1 MYDRIGGIHSV
12 CAIMKK
18 PLEVLSLYSEHDYT
32 LNGALASRAQRD
44 PRHPF
49 MRYRDRTWS
58 WQEFSEQVDAVA
70 RVLASRG
77 ITKGDRMAVMAR
89 NCDGHIVLLFALSRL
104 GAIMVPVNP
113 EFGVEEAK
121 YVLHHAEVSA
131 VAATQDTVDI
141 ARKAAA
147 GLKTPAWF
155 VMLDAASGDAPA
167 LEDLAGS
174 APKAELPADI
184 AGDATCL
191 IVYTSGTTGFPKGA
205 MHSQKS
211 FVTGGEA
218 FVQRVHLQD
227 DDRVMIVL
235 PLFHINAMFYSVA
248 GTLAAGASMII
259 IPKFSASNFWQI
271 AVDTGATQVNI
282 IEAIGSILR
291 NRPRSEFRPEHR
303 IARVYGV
310 RASMDETFKNDFKI
324 PHRIGGYGMT
334 EIPGV
339 TCNPF
344 DGVQKL
350 GSMGPIGRHPDPAK
364 PWAQCRVV
372 DDEGNDV
379 PVGEPGELWVKTPI
393 IMQGYFRDPEQ
404 TANTFH
410 DGWFKTGDLVK
421 RDADDYFY
429 FISRKRDII
438 RRRGENIAAAELDR
452 VVGEHPAVA
461 EAGTI
466 AVPSELGEDDI
477 FVVCAVKPG
486 AKVTAEEIAEWCRA
500 RLAPQKV
507 PRYVAFVDELP
518 HTPTHKIAKAV
529 LRADTALRATAVDL
543 QPVAAGGRGKP

>member
-1 MYDRIGGIHSV
+1 
-12 CAIMKK
+12 MKK
-18 PLEVLSLYSEHDYT
+18 PLEVLRLYPEHDYT
-32 LNGALASRAQRD
+32 LNGVLASRTSRD
-44 PRHPF
+44 PSRPF
-49 MRYRDRTWS
+49 IFFRERTWS
-58 WQEFSEQVDAVA
+58 WGEFSKQVDATA
-70 RVLASRG
+70 RVLAACG
-77 ITKGDRMAVMAR
+77 ISKGDRMAVMAR
-89 NCDGHIVLLFALSRL
+89 NCDGHVLLLLALSRL

-131 VAATQDTVDI
+131 VAATQDTLAV
-141 ARKAAA
+141 ARDAAA

-155 VMLDAASGDAPA
+155 VMLDAAADSAPFID
-167 LEDLAGS
+167 DLAKT
-174 APKAELPADI
+174 APQTALPDLI
-184 AGDATCL
+184 TGEIKGDATCL

-205 MHSQKS
+205 MHSQRS

-218 FVQRVHLQD
+218 FVQRVYLQD
-227 DDRVMIVL
+227 DDRVMVVL

-248 GTLAAGASMII
+248 GTLAAGACMII
-259 IPKFSASNFWQI
+259 IPKFSASTFWQT

-303 IARVYGV
+303 IAKVYGV

-344 DGVQKL
+344 EGVQKL
-350 GSMGPIGRHPDPAK
+350 GSMGPVGRHPDPAR

-372 DDEGNDV
+372 DDEGRDV

-404 TANTFH
+404 TSGTFEG
-410 DGWFKTGDLVK
+410 DWFKTGDLVK
-421 RDADDYFY
+421 RDEDDYFF

-452 VVGEHPAVA
+452 VVGEHPAVS

-477 FVVCAVKPG
+477 FVIVATKPG

-507 PRYVAFVDELP
+507 PRYVAFIDELP
-518 HTPTHKIAKAV
+518 HTPTHKIAKAL
-529 LRADTALRATAVDL
+529 LRADTALRARAVDL
-543 QPVAAGGRGKP
+543 QPVAAGGRGKS

>member
-1 MYDRIGGIHSV
+1 
-12 CAIMKK
+12 MKK
-18 PLEVLSLYSEHDYT
+18 PLEVLRLYPEHDYT
-32 LNGALASRAQRD
+32 LNGALASRASRD
-44 PRHPF
+44 PSRPF
-49 MRYRDRTWS
+49 LFFQGRSWS
-58 WQEFSEQVDAVA
+58 WGEFAQKAEAAA
-70 RVLASRG
+70 RVLAARG
-77 ITKGDRMAVMAR
+77 IRKGDRVGVMAR
-89 NCDGHIVLLFALSRL
+89 NCDGHVVMLFALARL

-131 VAATQDTVDI
+131 VAATRDTLEV

-155 VMLDAASGDAPA
+155 LSLDAAAADAP
-167 LEDLAGS
+167 LLDDL
-174 APKAELPADI
+174 PKNAAATELPRDI
-184 AGDATCL
+184 DGEATCL

-205 MHSQKS
+205 MHSQRS

-248 GTLAAGASMII
+248 GTLAAGASMVIV
-259 IPKFSASNFWQI
+259 PKFSASTFWQT
-271 AVDTGATQVNI
+271 AVETGATEVNI

-291 NRPRSEFRPEHR
+291 ARPRSEFRPAHR
-303 IARVYGV
+303 IAKVYGV
-310 RASMDETFKNDFKI
+310 RASMDAAFRDEFGI
-324 PHRIGGYGMT
+324 AHRIGGYGMT

-344 DGVQKL
+344 DVENEGPQKL
-350 GSMGPIGRHPDPAK
+350 GSMGPVGRHPDPSR

-372 DDEGNDV
+372 DDEGRDL
-379 PVGEPGELWVKTPI
+379 PDGEPGELWVKTPI

-404 TANTFH
+404 TANAFH

-421 RDADDYFY
+421 RDSDGYYY

-466 AVPSELGEDDI
+466 AVPSDLGEDEI

-486 AKVTAEEIAEWCRA
+486 AQVTAQEIADWCRA

-507 PRYVAFVDELP
+507 PRFVAFVDELP
-518 HTPTHKIAKAV
+518 HTPTHKIAKAQ
-529 LRADTALRATAVDL
+529 LREDKALWAKAVDL
-543 QPVAAGGRGKP
+543 QPSDGARRPS

>member
-1 MYDRIGGIHSV
+1 MTESGGNPLISTLPDV
-12 CAIMKK
+12 MKK
-18 PLEVLSLYSEHDYT
+18 PLEVLRLYPEHDYT
-32 LNGALASRAQRD
+32 LNGVLKSRAGRD
-44 PRHPF
+44 PARPF
-49 MRYRDRTWS
+49 IVFRDRNWS
-58 WQEFSEQVDAVA
+58 WGEFSTAVEAAA

-77 ITKGDRMAVMAR
+77 IRKGDRMAVMAR
-89 NCDGHIVLLFALSRL
+89 NCDGHLLMLCALARL

-131 VAATQDTVDI
+131 VAATQDTLEV

-147 GLKTPAWF
+147 GLKVPAWF
-155 VMLDAASGDAPA
+155 VMLDAAAADAPLINDLLKTAPDVSLPSGVSGD
-167 LEDLAGS
+167 D
-174 APKAELPADI
+174 
-184 AGDATCL
+184 TCL

-205 MHSQKS
+205 MHSQRS

-218 FVQRVHLQD
+218 FVQRVYLQD

-248 GTLAAGASMII
+248 GTLAAGARMII
-259 IPKFSASNFWQI
+259 VPKFSASTFWQT

-291 NRPRSEFRPEHR
+291 ARPRSEFRPEHR
-303 IARVYGV
+303 ISKIYGV
-310 RASMDETFKNDFKI
+310 RASMDATFRDEFHVA
-324 PHRIGGYGMT
+324 HRIGGYGMT

-344 DGVQKL
+344 EGPQKL
-350 GSMGPIGRHPDPAK
+350 GSMGPIGRHPDPAR

-372 DDEGNDV
+372 DDEGRDV
-379 PVGEPGELWVKTPI
+379 ADGEPGELWVKTPI

-404 TANTFH
+404 TANAFH
-410 DGWFKTGDLVK
+410 DGWFKTGDLVR
-421 RDADDYFY
+421 RDSDGYFF

-466 AVPSELGEDDI
+466 AVPSELGEDEI
-477 FVVCAVKPG
+477 FVVVAVKKG
-486 AKVTAEEIAEWCRA
+486 ASVTAEEIADWCRA
-500 RLAPQKV
+500 HLAPQKV
-507 PRYVAFVDELP
+507 PRFVAFVDELP
-518 HTPTHKIAKAV
+518 HTPTHKILKSQ
-529 LRADTALRATAVDL
+529 LREDKALRARAVDL
-543 QPVAAGGRGKP
+543 QPASAR

>member
-1 MYDRIGGIHSV
+1 MPESALNPALH
-12 CAIMKK
+12 IMKK
-18 PLEVLSLYSEHDYT
+18 PLEVLRLYAEHDYT
-32 LNGALASRAQRD
+32 LNGVLASRAARD
-44 PRHPF
+44 PARVF
-49 MRYRDRTWS
+49 MRFGDREWS
-58 WQEFSEQVDAVA
+58 WGEFALRAEAAA
-70 RVLASRG
+70 RVLAARG
-77 ITKGDRMAVMAR
+77 IGKGDRVGVMAR
-89 NCDGHIVLLFALSRL
+89 NCDGHVVMLFALARL

-131 VAATQDTVDI
+131 VAATTDTLAV
-141 ARKAAA
+141 ARQAAA

-155 VMLDAASGDAPA
+155 VSLDAAATDAPLLDA
-167 LEDLAGS
+167 LIKA
-174 APKAELPADI
+174 APAVQLPVAAD
-184 AGDATCL
+184 AAATCL

-205 MHSQKS
+205 MHSQRN

-218 FVQRVHLQD
+218 FVQRMYLQD
-227 DDRVMIVL
+227 DDRVMVVL
-235 PLFHINAMFYSVA
+235 PMFHINAMFYSVA

-259 IPKFSASNFWQI
+259 IPKFSASTFWQT
-271 AVDTGATQVNI
+271 AVDTGATEVNI
-282 IEAIGSILR
+282 IEAIGSILSA
-291 NRPRSEFRPEHR
+291 RPRSEFRPEHR

-310 RASMDETFKNDFKI
+310 RASMDATFKNDFGI

-344 DGVQKL
+344 EGPQKL
-350 GSMGPIGRHPDPAK
+350 GSMGPIGRHPDPAR

-372 DDEGNDV
+372 DDEGRDL
-379 PVGEPGELWVKTPI
+379 PDGEAGELWVKTPI

-404 TANTFH
+404 TKNAFH

-421 RDADDYFY
+421 RDSDGYFY

-466 AVPSELGEDDI
+466 AVPSELGEDEI
-477 FVVCAVKPG
+477 FVICALKPG
-486 AKVTAEEIAEWCRA
+486 ATVTAQEIADWCRA

-507 PRYVAFVDELP
+507 PRFVAFVDELP
-518 HTPTHKIAKAV
+518 HTPTHKIAKAQ
-529 LRADTALRATAVDL
+529 LREDKALRARAVDL
-543 QPVAAGGRGKP
+543 APQSRH

>member
-1 MYDRIGGIHSV
+1 MPESALNLTV
-12 CAIMKK
+12 NAMKK
-18 PLEVLSLYSEHDYT
+18 PLEVLRLYAEHDYT
-32 LNGALASRAQRD
+32 LNGLLASRAARD
-44 PRHPF
+44 PLRAF
-49 MRYRDRTWS
+49 MRFSDRSWS
-58 WQEFSEQVDAVA
+58 WGEFALNAEAAA

-77 ITKGDRMAVMAR
+77 IGKGDRVGVMAR
-89 NCDGHIVLLFALSRL
+89 NCDGHVVMLFALARL

-131 VAATQDTVDI
+131 IAATTDTLEV
-141 ARKAAA
+141 AQMAVA

-155 VMLDAASGDAPA
+155 LMLDAASGDRPLLDELLKTAPA
-167 LEDLAGS
+167 V
-174 APKAELPADI
+174 ELPDNI
-184 AGDATCL
+184 TGDDTCL

-205 MHSQKS
+205 MHSQRS

-218 FVQRVHLQD
+218 FVQRVYLQD
-227 DDRVMIVL
+227 DDRVMVVL

-248 GTLAAGASMII
+248 GTLAAGASMVI
-259 IPKFSASNFWQI
+259 IPKFSASTFWQT
-271 AVDTGATQVNI
+271 AVETGATEVNI

-291 NRPRSEFRPEHR
+291 ARPRSEFRPEHK
-303 IARVYGV
+303 ITKVYGV
-310 RASMDETFKNDFKI
+310 RASMDETFKTEFRI
-324 PHRIGGYGMT
+324 PYRIGGYGMT

-344 DGVQKL
+344 EGPQKL
-350 GSMGPIGRHPDPAK
+350 GSMGPIGRHPDPARS
-364 PWAQCRVV
+364 WAQCRVV
-372 DDEGNDV
+372 DDEGRDL
-379 PVGEPGELWVKTPI
+379 PDGEAGELWVKTPI

-421 RDADDYFY
+421 RDSDGYYY

-466 AVPSELGEDDI
+466 AVPSELGEDEI
-477 FVVCAVKPG
+477 FVVCALKPG
-486 AKVTAEEIAEWCRA
+486 TQVTPQEIADWCRA
-500 RLAPQKV
+500 KLAPQKV
-507 PRYVAFVDELP
+507 PRFVAFVDELP
-518 HTPTHKIAKAV
+518 HTPTHKILKSQ
-529 LRADTALRATAVDL
+529 LREDKALRARAVDL
-543 QPVAAGGRGKP
+543 APPVR

>member
-1 MYDRIGGIHSV
+1 
-12 CAIMKK
+12 MKK
-18 PLEVLSLYSEHDYT
+18 PIEVLRLYPEHDYT
-32 LNGALASRAQRD
+32 LNGVLASRASRD
-44 PRHPF
+44 PSRPF
-49 MRYRDRTWS
+49 MFFRGRSWS
-58 WQEFSEQVDAVA
+58 WGEFAQKAEAAA
-70 RVLASRG
+70 RVLAARG
-77 ITKGDRMAVMAR
+77 IRKGDRVGVMAR
-89 NCDGHIVLLFALSRL
+89 NCDGHIVMLFALARL

-131 VAATQDTVDI
+131 VAATQDTLEV

-155 VMLDAASGDAPA
+155 LTLDAAAADAPLLDELLKNAVAAA
-167 LEDLAGS
+167 L
-174 APKAELPADI
+174 PQDI
-184 AGDATCL
+184 DGEATCL

-205 MHSQKS
+205 MHSQRS

-218 FVQRVHLQD
+218 FVQRVYLQD

-248 GTLAAGASMII
+248 GTLAAGASMVI
-259 IPKFSASNFWQI
+259 IPKFSASTFWQT
-271 AVDTGATQVNI
+271 AVETGATEVNI

-291 NRPRSEFRPEHR
+291 ARPRSEFRPEHR
-303 IARVYGV
+303 LAKVYGV
-310 RASMDETFKNDFKI
+310 RASMDATFRDEFNI

-344 DGVQKL
+344 DVENEGPQKL
-350 GSMGPIGRHPDPAK
+350 GSMGPVGRHPDPSR

-372 DDEGNDV
+372 DDEGRDL
-379 PVGEPGELWVKTPI
+379 PDGEPGELWVKTPI

-410 DGWFKTGDLVK
+410 DGWFKTGDLVR
-421 RDADDYFY
+421 RDSDGYYY

-466 AVPSELGEDDI
+466 AVPSDLGEDEI

-486 AKVTAEEIAEWCRA
+486 AQVMAQEIADWCRA

-507 PRYVAFVDELP
+507 PRFVAFVDELP
-518 HTPTHKIAKAV
+518 HTPTHKIAKAQ
-529 LRADTALRATAVDL
+529 LREDKALRAKAVDL
-543 QPVAAGGRGKP
+543 QPSDGVRRPS

>member
-1 MYDRIGGIHSV
+1 
-12 CAIMKK
+12 
-18 PLEVLSLYSEHDYT
+18 
-32 LNGALASRAQRD
+32 
-44 PRHPF
+44 
-49 MRYRDRTWS
+49 
-58 WQEFSEQVDAVA
+58 
-70 RVLASRG
+70 
-77 ITKGDRMAVMAR
+77 
-89 NCDGHIVLLFALSRL
+89 
-104 GAIMVPVNP
+104 
-113 EFGVEEAK
+113 
-121 YVLHHAEVSA
+121 
-131 VAATQDTVDI
+131 
-141 ARKAAA
+141 
-147 GLKTPAWF
+147 
-155 VMLDAASGDAPA
+155 
-167 LEDLAGS
+167 
-174 APKAELPADI
+174 
-184 AGDATCL
+184 
-191 IVYTSGTTGFPKGA
+191 
-205 MHSQKS
+205 
-211 FVTGGEA
+211 
-218 FVQRVHLQD
+218 
-227 DDRVMIVL
+227 
-235 PLFHINAMFYSVA
+235 
-248 GTLAAGASMII
+248 MII
-259 IPKFSASNFWQI
+259 VPKFSASTFWQT
-271 AVDTGATQVNI
+271 AVDSGATQVNI

-291 NRPRSEFRPEHR
+291 ARPRSEFRPEHK

-310 RASMDETFKNDFKI
+310 RASMDGTFKNDFNI

-350 GSMGPIGRHPDPAK
+350 GSMGPIGRHPDPDR

-372 DDEGNDV
+372 DDEGNEV

-410 DGWFKTGDLVK
+410 EGWFKTGDLVK

-477 FVVCAVKPG
+477 FVVVAPKPG

-507 PRYVAFVDELP
+507 PRYVAFIDELP

-529 LRADTALRATAVDL
+529 LRADAALRAGAVDL
-543 QPVAAGGRGKP
+543 ATHADAVPRK

>member
-1 MYDRIGGIHSV
+1 
-12 CAIMKK
+12 MKK
-18 PLEVLSLYSEHDYT
+18 PIEVLRLYPEHDYT
-32 LNGALASRAQRD
+32 LNGALASRASRD
-44 PRHPF
+44 PSRPF
-49 MRYRDRTWS
+49 MFFRERTWS
-58 WQEFSEQVDAVA
+58 WGEFSKTVDATA

-77 ITKGDRMAVMAR
+77 IRKGDRVGVMAR
-89 NCDGHIVLLFALSRL
+89 NCDGHVVMLFSLARL

-131 VAATQDTVDI
+131 VAATQDTLAV
-141 ARKAAA
+141 ARDAAA
-147 GLKTPAWF
+147 GLKSPPWF
-155 VMLDAASGDAPA
+155 LMLDAASGGTP
-167 LEDLAGS
+167 LLNDLAKT
-174 APKAELPADI
+174 APQTALPADI
-184 AGDATCL
+184 TGDMTCL

-218 FVQRVHLQD
+218 FVQRVYLQD
-227 DDRVMIVL
+227 DDRVMVVL

-248 GTLAAGASMII
+248 GTLAAGASMVI
-259 IPKFSASNFWQI
+259 IPKFSASTFWQT

-291 NRPRSEFRPEHR
+291 ARPRSEFRPEHK
-303 IARVYGV
+303 ITKVYGV
-310 RASMDETFKNDFKI
+310 RASMDETFKNDFNI

-344 DGVQKL
+344 EGVQKL
-350 GSMGPIGRHPDPAK
+350 GSMGPIGRHPDPAR

-404 TANTFH
+404 TAGTFH
-410 DGWFKTGDLVK
+410 EGWFKTGDLVK
-421 RDADDYFY
+421 RDEDGYFY

-477 FVVCAVKPG
+477 FVVVATKPG
-486 AKVTAEEIAEWCRA
+486 AKVSAEEIADWCRA

-507 PRYVAFVDELP
+507 PRYVAFIDELP
-518 HTPTHKIAKAV
+518 HTPTHKIAKAL
-529 LRADTALRATAVDL
+529 LRSDAALRARAIEI
-543 QPVAAGGRGKP
+543 GISKP

>member
-1 MYDRIGGIHSV
+1 
-12 CAIMKK
+12 MKK
-18 PLEVLSLYSEHDYT
+18 PLEVLRLYPEHDYT
-32 LNGALASRAQRD
+32 LNGVLKSRAGRD
-44 PRHPF
+44 PARPF
-49 MRYRDRTWS
+49 IVFRDRNWS
-58 WQEFSEQVDAVA
+58 WGEFDVAVEAAA
-70 RVLASRG
+70 RVLTSRG
-77 ITKGDRMAVMAR
+77 IRKGDRMAVMAR
-89 NCDGHIVLLFALSRL
+89 NCDGHVLMLCALARL

-131 VAATQDTVDI
+131 VAATQDTLEV

-155 VMLDAASGDAPA
+155 VMLDAAAADAPLFNDLLKTAPDVALPSGVSGD
-167 LEDLAGS
+167 D
-174 APKAELPADI
+174 
-184 AGDATCL
+184 TCL

-205 MHSQKS
+205 MHSQRS

-218 FVQRVHLQD
+218 FVQRVYLQD

-248 GTLAAGASMII
+248 GTLAAGARMII
-259 IPKFSASNFWQI
+259 VPKFSASSFWQN

-291 NRPRSEFRPEHR
+291 ARPRSEFRPEHR
-303 IARVYGV
+303 ISKVYGV
-310 RASMDETFKNDFKI
+310 RASMDETFKNEFRI
-324 PHRIGGYGMT
+324 AHRIGGYGMT

-344 DGVQKL
+344 EGPQKL
-350 GSMGPIGRHPDPAK
+350 GSMGPIGRHPDPAR

-372 DDEGNDV
+372 DDEGRDV
-379 PVGEPGELWVKTPI
+379 ADGEPGELWVKTPI

-404 TANTFH
+404 TANAFH

-421 RDADDYFY
+421 RDSDGYFF

-466 AVPSELGEDDI
+466 AVPSELGEDEI
-477 FVVCAVKPG
+477 FVVVAVRKG
-486 AKVTAEEIAEWCRA
+486 AKVTAEEIADWCRA
-500 RLAPQKV
+500 HLAPQKV
-507 PRYVAFVDELP
+507 PRFVAFVDELP
-518 HTPTHKIAKAV
+518 HTPTHKILKAQ
-529 LRADTALRATAVDL
+529 LREDKALRARAVDL
-543 QPVAAGGRGKP
+543 QPASAR